1 MEEDIK
7 NMLGPAIKFYRK
19 RMGIRQ
25 EEFTALLYNRG
36 IKIDRPMLTRIEN
49 QTRGL
54 HDIEILAIC
63 NILEVNSDDLFK
75 YVSE

>member
-19 RMGIRQ
+19 RMGITQ
-25 EEFTALLYNRG
+25 QEFTVLVYSRG

-54 HDIEILAIC
+54 HDLEIFAIC
-63 NILEVNSDDLFK
+63 NILEVDSNDLFN